1 MGNKETPI
9 QRRHTTILDPEML
22 SKLPTV
28 QPFYSESQLEGWR
41 VTLVVQVDTG
51 KPIHVDVAE
60 RAVIGR
66 PDASE
71 GHDPEVDLAPFGAR
85 DKGISRRH
93 AEIVVLNHQLHLC
106 DLGSTNGTWL
116 NGQLLY
122 PRQYYKLQDGDL
134 IQCGS
139 LQMVLKLR

>member
-9 QRRHTTILDPEML
+9 QRRQTALLDPETL
-22 SKLPTV
+22 SKLPTI
-28 QPFYSESQLEGWR
+28 QPFYSETQLDGWR
-41 VTLVVQVDTG
+41 VTLVIQGDIG
-51 KPIHVDVAE
+51 KSLHIDVAE
-60 RAVIGR
+60 RAMIGR

-71 GHDPEVDLAPFGAR
+71 DHAPDVDLAPFGAR
-85 DKGISRRH
+85 DRGVSRRH